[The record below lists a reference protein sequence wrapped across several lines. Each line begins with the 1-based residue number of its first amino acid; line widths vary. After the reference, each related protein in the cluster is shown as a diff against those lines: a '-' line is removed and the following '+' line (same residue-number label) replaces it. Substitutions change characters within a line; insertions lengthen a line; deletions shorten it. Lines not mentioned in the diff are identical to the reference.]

1 MANEPVPQA
10 SGVQQLIDRLRREGV
25 DKGQSEADAVL
36 EAARRQAMELLDDA
50 QSRADAML
58 KEAQTEADRTRRAG
72 EEAIRL
78 AGRDSILELTEE
90 LRDGCKRTLQRLV
103 GSSLKDEEFL
113 RRLILEIA
121 GRAVPEDGD
130 ARMNVQILDDDPSPE
145 NDAALRA
152 FAESVA
158 GQSLRD
164 GLTFEVADSD
174 VPGVRVQVVD
184 GDLEVDLT
192 DETLTQVLLG
202 RLSPRFRAILDV

>member
-1 MANEPVPQA
+1 MADSTPAEA

-25 DKGQSEADAVL
+25 DKGQNEADAVL
-36 EAARRQAMELLDDA
+36 EAARRQAMEILDDA
-50 QSRADAML
+50 KERADAML

-78 AGRDSILELTEE
+78 AGRDSILELTEA
-90 LRDGCKRTLQRLV
+90 LRDNCKRTLHRLV
-103 GSSLKDEEFL
+103 SHSLQDEEFL

-121 GRAVPEDGD
+121 RQAVPDD
-130 ARMNVQILDDDPSPE
+130 ADRLNVQLLDDDPSLE
-145 NDAALRA
+145 SDAALQR
-152 FAESVA
+152 FAESLA

-164 GLTFEVADSD
+164 GFTFEVVDSD

-184 GDLEVDLT
+184 GGLEVDLT
-192 DETLTQVLLG
+192 DETLTHVLLS

>member
-1 MANEPVPQA
+1 MANDTTTEA

-25 DKGQSEADAVL
+25 DKGQTEADAVL

-103 GSSLKDEEFL
+103 SHALRDDEFL

-121 GRAVPEDGD
+121 RRSVPDD
-130 ARMNVQILDDDPSPE
+130 ADVRLNVQLLDDDPSPE
-145 NDAALRA
+145 NDAALQR
-152 FAESVA
+152 FAESLA

-164 GLTFEVADSD
+164 GLTFEVTDSD
-174 VPGVRVQVVD
+174 APGVRVQIVD

-192 DETLTQVLLG
+192 DETLTQVLL
-202 RLSPRFRAILDV
+202 RHLSPRFRELLDV